1 MPVNRKRT
9 RKIRQRGG
17 ADVFPKRPLTIL
29 GTLLDIYNK
38 PITKLSVFP
47 DAVDKE
53 SMKVF
58 GMYEARLTQAA
69 YFSRLAYT
77 NNEVIL
83 GCLHAINSDPL
94 VFNTALSI
102 VDALYKQKKLPRV
115 VKLQPFMGIGKMLIN
130 NHEEPCHMQ
139 LIDYSNMTTG
149 CPYPGKKVLYITFRG
164 TNNLKAAITDAK
176 VAWRKLQDAFETPAM
191 FGASG
196 TKVFAQEFGQKR
208 SGANFSGVNPF
219 GGHRGFISNVRH
231 VLDKVCSE
239 IETRFAPA
247 GFDTIVVTGHSL
259 GGANASLA
267 AMLLGGFK
275 RHFVTNGINNVFA
288 SATLHCITFGAPA
301 LFTDYSRSV
310 FNKMLIDGHL
320 TLDRVTNRVRYM
332 SEPGLVPGA
341 KMDLVPYI
349 AAFFFSPGFSIGHGE
364 FYPVT
369 RTGRSKDITE
379 VRKLFTGMRR
389 DKSWFG
395 RSQYFNEIPTYPEFL
410 ECFDYLLAYAYPR
423 LILTTSYGTVYKEN
437 NPKENEKVDLF
448 VKEWLDIPVGT
459 VIIVEKPKQDP
470 TEVAEIAQVAAVTQ
484 EAVAV
489 AIKDDN
495 APAED
500 PVMMQAGGVWPF
512 DRNPPPAPAPAPD
525 PDPAPAPAPAPV
537 PATNTTPLTQTPS
550 DEGFKQLAK
559 QYGSNQ
565 IVYRPQYNI
574 ASLSAHLAYMGVSY
588 MGVLRHAGIIL
599 SRLEDGFAI
608 QNGYMYLTSFAI
620 YSTNTIPKYQSQEG
634 PPRNNI
640 RLQNPAQ
647 GLLKGINAPQELE
660 DPTKRSPRNTRRRKN
675 RK

>member
-1 MPVNRKRT
+1 MP
-9 RKIRQRGG
+9 
-17 ADVFPKRPLTIL
+17 
-29 GTLLDIYNK
+29 DIYNR
-38 PITKLSVFP
+38 PVTKLSIFP
-47 DAVDKE
+47 DTVDKE
-53 SMKVF
+53 TMKVL

-77 NNEVIL
+77 NNQVIL
-83 GCLHAINSDPL
+83 GTLHSINTNPL

-102 VDALYKQKKLPRV
+102 VDALYKQKKLPTKV
-115 VKLQPFMGIGKMLIN
+115 SLQPFMGIGKMLKN

-239 IETRFAPA
+239 IESTFAPA

-301 LFTDYSRSV
+301 LFTAYSRDV

-364 FYPVT
+364 FYPVA

-395 RSQYFNEIPTYPEFL
+395 GQKFNEIPTYPEFL
-410 ECFDYLLAYAYPR
+410 ECFDPLLADVYGK
-423 LILTTSYGTVYKEN
+423 LILKNSFGTVYQRFNPAEN
-437 NPKENEKVDLF
+437 TRVDLF
-448 VKEWLDIPVGT
+448 VKKGLNIPATT
-459 VIIVEKPKQDP
+459 VVVVEQPTQDP
-470 TEVAEIAQVAAVTQ
+470 TEVTEIAEVAAVTQ

-489 AIKDDN
+489 ATEDDK

-500 PVMMQAGGVWPF
+500 PVQANGPKPPQAGGAWSLF
-512 DRNPPPAPAPAPD
+512 GTPAPAPAPT
-525 PDPAPAPAPAPV
+525 PTPTTNTSPAPTTNTSPAPTPAPAPT
-537 PATNTTPLTQTPS
+537 TNTIPLTQSQTPS

-565 IVYRPQYNI
+565 VVYRPQLNI
-574 ASLSAHLAYMGVSY
+574 ASLSAHLAYMGISY
-588 MGVLRHAGIIL
+588 MGVLRHAGIFL
-599 SRLEDGFAI
+599 KRDEDEFAI
-608 QNGYMYLTSFAI
+608 ENGSMYLKSPTL
-620 YSTNTIPKYQSQEG
+620 SQT
-634 PPRNNI
+634 PS
-640 RLQNPAQ
+640 A
-647 GLLKGINAPQELE
+647 
-660 DPTKRSPRNTRRRKN
+660 TRRRKN

>member
-1 MPVNRKRT
+1 MPRT
-9 RKIRQRGG
+9 RKLKQRGG
-17 ADVFPKRPLTIL
+17 ADVFAKRPLSIL
-29 GTLLDIYNK
+29 GTLLPDIYNK
-38 PITKLSVFP
+38 PVTKLSIFP
-47 DAVDKE
+47 DTVDKE
-53 SMKVF
+53 TMKVL

-77 NNEVIL
+77 NNQVIL
-83 GCLHAINSDPL
+83 GTLHSINTNPL

-102 VDALYKQKKLPRV
+102 VDALYKQKKLPTKV
-115 VKLQPFMGIGKMLIN
+115 ALQPFMGVGKMLKN

-139 LIDYSNMTTG
+139 LIDYSAAATG

-176 VAWRKLQDAFETPAM
+176 VAWRKLEDAFASPRM

-196 TKVFAQEFGQKR
+196 TEVFAQEFGQKR
-208 SGANFSGVNPF
+208 SGVNYSGVNPF

-239 IETRFAPA
+239 IESRFAPA

-275 RHFVTNGINNVFA
+275 RHFATKGINNVFA

-301 LFTDYSRSV
+301 LLTAYSRDV
-310 FNKMLIDGHL
+310 FNKMLIDKHL
-320 TLDRVTNRVRYM
+320 SLDRVTNRVRYM

-364 FYPVT
+364 FYPVA

-395 RSQYFNEIPTYPEFL
+395 ASQKFNEIPTYPEFL
-410 ECFDYLLAYAYPR
+410 ECFDPLLADVYGK
-423 LILTTSYGTVYKEN
+423 LILKNSFGTVYQRFNPAEN
-437 NPKENEKVDLF
+437 TRVDLF
-448 VKEWLDIPVGT
+448 VKKGLNISPTT
-459 VIIVEKPKQDP
+459 VIIVEQPTQDP
-470 TEVAEIAQVAAVTQ
+470 IIPEMDEVAAVTQ
-484 EAVAV
+484 TAVAAV
-489 AIKDDN
+489 TSESAQ
-495 APAED
+495 AQAAEAADPSTSD
-500 PVMMQAGGVWPF
+500 PVQAGGAWSLF
-512 DRNPPPAPAPAPD
+512 GTPPTPAPAPAQ
-525 PDPAPAPAPAPV
+525 AP
-537 PATNTTPLTQTPS
+537 TTPLTQTPS

-565 IVYRPQYNI
+565 VVYRPQLNI
-574 ASLSAHLAYMGVSY
+574 ASLSAHLAYMGISY
-588 MGVLRHAGIIL
+588 MGVLRHAGIL
-599 SRLEDGFAI
+599 LKRDEDEFAI
-608 QNGYMYLTSFAI
+608 ENGSMYLKEDPNKALNRKPS
-620 YSTNTIPKYQSQEG
+620 NTKIALYNLRTTL
-634 PPRNNI
+634 RNKLAPVPNELI
-640 RLQNPAQ
+640 
-647 GLLKGINAPQELE
+647 KGIPNAPQEPE
-660 DPTKRSPRNTRRRKN
+660 DPLARNN
-675 RK
+675 RKTRKRR

>member
-1 MPVNRKRT
+1 MLNTKVKNPEGFLTFRVDSSRMPRT
-9 RKIRQRGG
+9 RKIKQKGG
-17 ADVFPKRPLTIL
+17 ADVFAKRSLSIL
-29 GTLLDIYNK
+29 GTLLPDISNK
-38 PITKLSVFP
+38 PVTKLSIFP
-47 DAVDKE
+47 DTVDKN
-53 SMKVF
+53 MLKVL

-77 NNEVIL
+77 NNQVIL
-83 GCLHAINSDPL
+83 GTLHAVNTNPL

-102 VDALYKQKKLPRV
+102 VDALYKQKKLPTKV
-115 VKLQPFMGIGKMLIN
+115 TLQPFMGIGKMLIN
-130 NHEEPCHMQ
+130 NHQEPCHMQ
-139 LIDYSNMTTG
+139 LLDYSGAITG

-176 VAWRKLQDAFETPAM
+176 VAWRKLEDAFASPRM

-196 TKVFAQEFGQKR
+196 TQVFAQEFGQKR
-208 SGANFSGVNPF
+208 SGVNYSGVNPF

-231 VLDKVCSE
+231 VLDKVCAE
-239 IETRFAPA
+239 IESKFAPA

-275 RHFVTNGINNVFA
+275 RHFATNGINNVFA

-301 LFTDYSRSV
+301 LFTAYSRDV
-310 FNKMLIDGHL
+310 FNKMLIDKHL

-364 FYPVT
+364 FYPVA

-389 DKSWFG
+389 DKSFFG
-395 RSQYFNEIPTYPEFL
+395 SQKFNEIPTYPEFL
-410 ECFDYLLAYAYPR
+410 ECFDPLLADVYK
-423 LILTTSYGTVYKEN
+423 LILKNSFGTVYQRFNPAEN
-437 NPKENEKVDLF
+437 TRVDLF
-448 VKEWLDIPVGT
+448 VKKGLNIPAAT
-459 VIIVEKPKQDP
+459 VVVVEQPPQDP
-470 TEVAEIAQVAAVTQ
+470 VISEMDGVAAATQ
-484 EAVAV
+484 PAVA
-489 AIKDDN
+489 AATEEDK

-500 PVMMQAGGVWPF
+500 PVQANGLKPQQGGGLFSMFGITPT
-512 DRNPPPAPAPAPD
+512 APTTAPTPT
-525 PDPAPAPAPAPV
+525 PTPT
-537 PATNTTPLTQTPS
+537 TNTPLTQTP

-565 IVYRPQYNI
+565 VVYRPQLNI

-588 MGVLRHAGIIL
+588 MGVLRHAGIL
-599 SRLEDGFAI
+599 LKRDEDEFAI
-608 QNGYMYLTSFAI
+608 ENGSMYLKANPQNIMQPQNASETSR
-620 YSTNTIPKYQSQEG
+620 
-634 PPRNNI
+634 RN
-640 RLQNPAQ
+640 
-647 GLLKGINAPQELE
+647 
-660 DPTKRSPRNTRRRKN
+660 RRTRKN
-675 RK
+675 HI

>member
-1 MPVNRKRT
+1 MPRKT
-9 RKIRQRGG
+9 RKIKQKGG

-47 DAVDKE
+47 DSVDKN

-83 GCLHAINSDPL
+83 GCLHSINSNPL

-102 VDALYKQKKLPRV
+102 VDALYKQKKLPTTV
-115 VKLQPFMGIGKMLIN
+115 ALQPFMGIGTMLIN
-130 NHEEPCHMQ
+130 KHQEPCHMQ
-139 LIDYSNMTTG
+139 LIDYSNIATG

-176 VAWRKLQDAFETPAM
+176 VAWRKLEDAFASPRM

-196 TKVFAQEFGQKR
+196 TEVFAQEFGQKR
-208 SGANFSGVNPF
+208 SGINYSGVNPF

-275 RHFVTNGINNVFA
+275 KFFATNGIKNVFA

-301 LFTDYSRSV
+301 LFTAYSRDV

-320 TLDRVTNRVRYM
+320 SLDRVTNRVRYM

-364 FYPVT
+364 FYPVA

-395 RSQYFNEIPTYPEFL
+395 ASQKFNEIPTYPEFL
-410 ECFDYLLAYAYPR
+410 ECFDPLLADVYGK
-423 LILTTSYGTVYKEN
+423 LILKNSFGTVYQTFNPAEN
-437 NPKENEKVDLF
+437 TRVDLF
-448 VKEWLDIPVGT
+448 VKKGLNIPATT
-459 VIIVEKPKQDP
+459 VVVVEQPTQDP
-470 TEVAEIAQVAAVTQ
+470 TEVTEIAEVAEVTQTAVEAVTSESAQ
-484 EAVAV
+484 AQTAD
-489 AIKDDN
+489 A
-495 APAED
+495 AEPGASD
-500 PVMMQAGGVWPF
+500 PVTQAGGAWSLF
-512 DRNPPPAPAPAPD
+512 GTPAPTPTPT
-525 PDPAPAPAPAPV
+525 P
-537 PATNTTPLTQTPS
+537 TPLTQTQTPS

-565 IVYRPQYNI
+565 VVYRPQLNI

-588 MGVLRHAGIIL
+588 MGVLSHAGIFL
-599 SRLEDGFAI
+599 KRYEDDFAI
-608 QNGYMYLTSFAI
+608 ENGVMYLKEDPKKALNRINRKPSNTKLAL
-620 YSTNTIPKYQSQEG
+620 YNLRSTI
-634 PPRNNI
+634 RN
-640 RLQNPAQ
+640 LSPEPVE
-647 GLLKGINAPQELE
+647 LLKGIPNSRNSVPE
-660 DPTKRSPRNTRRRKN
+660 DQLARNRRTRTMKYRS
-675 RK
+675 